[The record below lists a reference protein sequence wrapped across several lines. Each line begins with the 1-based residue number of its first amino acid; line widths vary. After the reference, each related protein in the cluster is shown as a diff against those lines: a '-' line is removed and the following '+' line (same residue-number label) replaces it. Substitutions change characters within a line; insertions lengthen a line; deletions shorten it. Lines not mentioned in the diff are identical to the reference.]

1 MVRILVRKIK
11 TNGMASPPNQPP
23 EEFIAAA
30 NEWDLDRLYEDL
42 AQAKQQFAAYTRRG
56 LTAAEKRHL
65 QGLLCGYSP
74 AEIAQRLTKTPE
86 GLKTDLS
93 KTLYRYV
100 EELTNRP
107 RNSLKNWRDLTDWL
121 TEAGYRQTA
130 PTKKSPISHNQN
142 WGEAPDIQNF
152 WGRRE
157 ELVQLKQSIVENHCR
172 LVAILGIGGIGKTA
186 LAVKLAQEIVDE
198 FDWVIWRSHRQA
210 LPVNQFLAELIPILS
225 HHKVQNV
232 SVTNS
237 ISQLLDYLRQLRCLL
252 ILDNWETVLSRG
264 QLAGNYQTGYE
275 EYGEL
280 LQRVAQSQHQSC
292 LLLTSS
298 EKPREVAAME
308 GSNQSVYSLKLEGLG
323 EDAKEILR
331 ENGLGE
337 EYLWDDLIQP
347 YRGNPLALN
356 MIATT
361 IKEVFDG
368 SITEFLKQNTLFLGD
383 FDYLLYQQFDRIS
396 ELEKALMYCIAS
408 QQQPVTIDELK
419 KQIKLLLR
427 SSDLIKALQ
436 SLGRRFLVEKV
447 NAGGETC
454 FTLQPL
460 VRKYVNRHST

>member
-1 MVRILVRKIK
+1 
-11 TNGMASPPNQPP
+11 MASPPNQPP

-30 NEWDLDRLYEDL
+30 NEWDLDRLYKDL
-42 AQAKQQFAAYTRRG
+42 AKAKQQFAAYTRRG

-74 AEIAQRLTKTPE
+74 AEIAQRLIKTPE

-107 RNSLKNWRDLTDWL
+107 RNSLKNWRDVTDWL
-121 TEAGYRQTA
+121 AEAEYRQTA
-130 PTKKSPISHNQN
+130 PTKKSPISHNQD

-157 ELVQLKQSIVENHCR
+157 ELVQLKQSIVDNHCR

-186 LAVKLAQEIVDE
+186 LAVKLAQQIVDQ
-198 FDWVIWRSHRQA
+198 FDWVIWRSHRHA
-210 LPVNQFLAELIPILS
+210 LPVNQFLAELIPLLS
-225 HHKVQNV
+225 HHQTTDL

-237 ISQLLDYLRQLRCLL
+237 ISQLLNCWRQQRCLL
-252 ILDNWETVLSRG
+252 ILDNWETVLSSG

-280 LQRVAQSQHQSC
+280 LERVAQSQHHSC

-331 ENGLGE
+331 KNGLLE
-337 EYLWDDLIQP
+337 EHLWDDLIKP
-347 YRGNPLALN
+347 YRGNPLAIN
-356 MIATT
+356 MIVTT
-361 IKEVFDG
+361 IKDVFDG
-368 SITEFLKQNTLFLGD
+368 SIAEFLMQNTLFLGD
-383 FDYLLYQQFDRIS
+383 FDYLLYQQFERLLK
-396 ELEKALMYCIAS
+396 LEKTIMYCLVSEQHPANIAKLKEKINS
-408 QQQPVTIDELK
+408 PVS
-419 KQIKLLLR
+419 
-427 SSDLIKALQ
+427 SSDLINALQ

-447 NAGGETC
+447 NAGGKTG

-460 VRKYVNRHST
+460 VRKYVSRH